1 MDYHPAVTI
10 ALACEPLVQG
20 ENSRL
25 GTAKEPGLW
34 WLNLM
39 GRLKPGA
46 TYEQARDSL
55 NGTFQA
61 EALEVMPPPRKA
73 NQPAQL
79 DRKDYPRLIAE
90 SGSRGMLDRRRKYSP
105 TIYGLFIVVGLV
117 LLIGLVA
124 TGVVGVYL
132 VRRRRPRA

>member
-1 MDYHPAVTI
+1 MTPPAFTGTLQVDYHPAVTI
-10 ALACEPLVQG
+10 ALASEPLVQG
-20 ENSRL
+20 ENTRL

-61 EALEVMPPPRKA
+61 EALEVMPPPHKA

-79 DRKDYPRLIAE
+79 DAKDYPRLIVE
-90 SGSRGMLDRRRKYSP
+90 SGVAGCWTNAEFIHPPSMDYS
-105 TIYGLFIVVGLV
+105 
-117 LLIGLVA
+117 
-124 TGVVGVYL
+124 
-132 VRRRRPRA
+132 